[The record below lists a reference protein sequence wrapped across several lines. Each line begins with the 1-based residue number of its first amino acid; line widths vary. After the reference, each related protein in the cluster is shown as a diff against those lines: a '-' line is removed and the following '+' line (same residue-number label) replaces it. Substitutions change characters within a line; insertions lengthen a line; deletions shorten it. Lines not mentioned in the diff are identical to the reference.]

1 MCHCSSILLFT
12 RNKNVHKSLKK
23 NCKNKYKII
32 YIWYI
37 YGITQCNMKSFT
49 NFTKLYPAFYYFIL
63 NIQSCIYQYVCAEI
77 KSLKLIDF
85 IWLPSK
91 IFIQYKVL
99 TYHCNKS
106 YNAIKS
112 TRLNFAV

>member
-1 MCHCSSILLFT
+1 MRRSSHILLFT
-12 RNKNVHKSLKK
+12 KNKNIHKFVKK
-23 NCKNKYKII
+23 SCEKKYKII

-63 NIQSCIYQYVCAEI
+63 TIRSCINQYVCTEF
-77 KSLKLIDF
+77 KSLKPIAF

-91 IFIQYKVL
+91 FFIQHKVL